1 VAVSEFDLFKINRYC
16 TGKVPARFLD
26 EMRIESSVRG
36 NSVTIVECRAPWH
49 ESLTEWSRHNVAQ
62 IRFDAEAGNWSLYWR
77 DRNGRWYLFDLVE
90 PGTVD
95 QMLAAIDE
103 DTTAI
108 FWG

>member
-1 VAVSEFDLFKINRYC
+1 LTVAFQ
-16 TGKVPARFLD
+16 
-26 EMRIESSVRG
+26 VRG
-36 NSVTIVECRAPWH
+36 NSVTIVACRAPWH

-62 IRFDAEAGNWSLYWR
+62 FRFDADANNWSLYWR
-77 DRNGRWYLFDLVE
+77 DRNSKRHLFDLVE

-95 QMLAAIDE
+95 EMLAAIDE

>member
-16 TGKVPARFLD
+16 TGKVPEQYLD
-26 EMRIESSVRG
+26 QMRIESSVRG
-36 NSVTIVECRAPWH
+36 NSVTIVECRAPWT

-62 IRFDAEAGNWSLYWR
+62 IRFDADTGNWSLYWR
-77 DRNGRWYLFDLVE
+77 DRNSKWHPFDLVE

-103 DTTAI
+103 DTIAI

>member
-1 VAVSEFDLFKINRYC
+1 
-16 TGKVPARFLD
+16 
-26 EMRIESSVRG
+26 MRVESSVRG

-62 IRFDAEAGNWSLYWR
+62 LRHHVDTGNWSLHWR
-77 DRNGRWYLFDLVE
+77 DRNGRWYPYDLVE

-95 QMLAAIDE
+95 QMLAAILE
-103 DTTAI
+103 DDTAI

>member
-1 VAVSEFDLFKINRYC
+1 MAVSEFDLFKINRYC
-16 TGKVPARFLD
+16 TGKVPAQYLD
-26 EMRIESSVRG
+26 QMRIESSVRG

-62 IRFDAEAGNWSLYWR
+62 IRFDADAGNWSLYWR
-77 DRNGRWYLFDLVE
+77 DRNGRWHLFDLLE